1 MQLGI
6 CVEGENVFIVLIM
19 FRIINLYFILENI
32 LLILCFDGLLLEMH
46 PMTSLNSNNDEQDQ
60 TMIRIA
66 ISTTF
71 IVGNNWNNK

>member
-32 LLILCFDGLLLEMH
+32 LLILCFDGLLLEMN

-71 IVGNNWNNK
+71 IVGNN